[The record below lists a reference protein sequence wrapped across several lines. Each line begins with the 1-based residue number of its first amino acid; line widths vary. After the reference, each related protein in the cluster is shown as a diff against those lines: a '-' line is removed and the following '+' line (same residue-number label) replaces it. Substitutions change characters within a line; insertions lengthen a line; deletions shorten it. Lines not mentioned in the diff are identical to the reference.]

1 MAVSPSSTS
10 PSSTAASARPGVTA
24 KGRATRDR
32 IVVAAAALIFDHG
45 VESTTLDDI
54 GEAAGVGRSQLYHYF
69 ADKADLVRA
78 VIDRQTEQIL
88 AAQRPLLGAMD
99 SWEAWARWRNAIVGV
114 QRARQCAGGCPIGS
128 LASELA
134 DTDEDARVALAAGF
148 DRWGQEI
155 HEGVRSMQRQG
166 HIRTDAD
173 TDALAL
179 ATLASLQGGL
189 LLCQVHKDVRPLEA
203 ALDAAI
209 AHLRSFAPSRS
220 R

>member
-1 MAVSPSSTS
+1 MAATSSSTS
-10 PSSTAASARPGVTA
+10 ATARPPSTA

-32 IVVAAAALIFDHG
+32 IVDSAVELIFEHG
-45 VESTTLDDI
+45 VESTTLDHI

-69 ADKADLVRA
+69 TDKAALVRA
-78 VIDRQTEQIL
+78 VIERQTDQIL
-88 AAQRPLLGAMD
+88 SSQQPMLGVMD
-99 SWEAWARWRNAIVGV
+99 SWEAWARWRNALVEW
-114 QRARQCAGGCPIGS
+114 QRAGRCVGGCPLGS

-134 DTDEDARVALAAGF
+134 DADEDARVALADGF
-148 DRWGQEI
+148 SRWGQAI
-155 HEGVRSMQRQG
+155 SEGVRAMQQRG
-166 HIRTDAD
+166 RIRRGADAD
-173 TDALAL
+173 SLAL

-209 AHLRSFAPSRS
+209 AHLRSFAPNRS

>member
-1 MAVSPSSTS
+1 MVASSSST
-10 PSSTAASARPGVTA
+10 TTTARPPSTA

-32 IVVAAAALIFDHG
+32 IVATAATLIFEQG
-45 VESTTLDDI
+45 AESTTLDHI

-69 ADKADLVRA
+69 TDKADLVGA
-78 VIDRQTEQIL
+78 VIERQTEQIL
-88 AAQRPLLGAMD
+88 AAQQPMLGAMD
-99 SWEAWARWRNAIVGV
+99 SWAAWGRWRNAILEA

-148 DRWGQEI
+148 VRWGHAI
-155 HEGVRSMQRQG
+155 GEGVRAMQQHGR
-166 HIRTDAD
+166 IRTDAD
-173 TDALAL
+173 ADSLAL

-189 LLCQVHKDVRPLEA
+189 LLCQVHKDVRSLEA

-209 AHLRSFAPSRS
+209 AHLRSFAPDGSH
-220 R
+220 